1 MKIGIFQQI
10 KVREEAHLIK
20 PSSNHSIKHKVI
32 QTNNGGSY
40 RAKKSESADDD
51 DDDDDYDESSLKMM
65 KYSLFGC
72 SSVPPS
78 N

>member
-1 MKIGIFQQI
+1 MKIGVFQQI

-40 RAKKSESADDD
+40 HAEKSRKA
-51 DDDDDYDESSLKMM
+51 LMM
-65 KYSLFGC
+65 MMMMIMM
-72 SSVPPS
+72 
-78 N
+78 NHH